1 MHRTNTHNPQNQV
14 VPDPS
19 PELCMRPLHGQTR
32 LLSTHSAPLTAS
44 HQVRRVSSRR
54 TPSDVYEPARRTA
67 APGFPDGQSSAA
79 SGAPEP
85 DSHFQRSRSTL
96 HATRN
101 RPPQRRRPKPTPP
114 HGHAASLPQEKQQ
127 HAETGPFPVT
137 SCRSSDPSRPP
148 RSRPPKGSRAWRRTE
163 SNRRPPACKAGA
175 LPIELRPHK
184 ASPPSTRLAPGRD
197 GCRYGPGRI

>member
-19 PELCMRPLHGQTR
+19 PKLRMRPLHGQTR

-67 APGFPDGQSSAA
+67 APGFPNLQSSAA

-85 DSHFQRSRSTL
+85 DSHFQRSRSDL
-96 HATRN
+96 RARRN
-101 RPPQRRRPKPTPP
+101 RPPQQCRPQSAPP
-114 HGHAASLPQEKQQ
+114 HRHAAFIPQDKRQR
-127 HAETGPFPVT
+127 AETGPFPVT
-137 SCRSSDPSRPP
+137 SCRSSDPSKPP
-148 RSRPPKGSRAWRRTE
+148 RSRLPKGQPNMEADGIEPTTPCLQSR
-163 SNRRPPACKAGA
+163 C
-175 LPIELRPHK
+175 
-184 ASPPSTRLAPGRD
+184 STN
-197 GCRYGPGRI
+197 